1 MAAKPSTRD
10 RILQASLH
18 LFNTQ
23 GERNITTNHIASHL
37 GMSPGNLYYHFR
49 NKPMIVAEL
58 FNEFERRMEVFFTL
72 PETASVTLE
81 DKARYL
87 ESLLDLLWQ
96 FRFQHQGL
104 EYLLE
109 ADPALAVRYRQ
120 FAQRSLRSTQSIY
133 QAFADAG
140 ILRLS
145 PQQAEALSINVWI
158 VLSSWMQFL
167 TTTRGIQSDLDEQL
181 MRRGIYQIL
190 VLEEGYVAPAYQE
203 AVRSL
208 CDSLYVPLEDISDG
222 DDATAPT
229 ATNPAA
235 APE

>member
-1 MAAKPSTRD
+1 MAAKPSTRE

-58 FNEFERRMEVFFTL
+58 FSEFERQMEVFFAL
-72 PETASVTLE
+72 PAEASVTLE

-96 FRFQHQGL
+96 FRFMHQGL

-109 ADPALAVRYRQ
+109 ADPELAARYRQ
-120 FAQRSLRSTQSIY
+120 FAQHSLRNTQSIY

-140 ILRLS
+140 ILLLS
-145 PQQAEALSINVWI
+145 PQQAESLSINVWI

-208 CDSLYVPLEDISDG
+208 RDRLYVPLQEISDG
-222 DDATAPT
+222 DAAEPT
-229 ATNPAA
+229 ATNR
-235 APE
+235 